1 MGHIRDEIE
10 TDRAGLIALLRPRDD
25 ALVAEALPDGAP
37 ADGTPAGDAVF
48 DASDGPF
55 ESYRRT
61 VAWRT
66 GDGGTV
72 HVVQEVRWRLAF
84 PYWRWLYSPVVRRS
98 LAHGIP
104 PGTRPWWSF
113 PDRLDARQSRVVATM
128 ALFNLVAGLLFSAL
142 TQVLTFAD
150 ADIGTGSRSQQAT
163 ILAVVRIGAVVTFV
177 AMALAD
183 RVGRRRIALW
193 SFGTA
198 TALTVASAAV
208 PDLAWLAALQLLS
221 RNLAVAGILAV
232 DTISVEELP
241 AGSRAQATGL
251 GALAYGLGAGVP
263 VLALPLADVGPAGWR
278 LVFLTALVCVPLLV
292 SGARNLPESNRY
304 LRMAEGTA
312 PPERRRIRGLRFL
325 LLASVFLLLNLFVAP
340 ASQLQNDYL
349 RTERGYSGAMITLIL
364 VLTSTPGAIGVMLGG
379 RLADRRGRRI
389 TLIPGLVSV
398 GVFNAIFFLVA
409 GAGMWLASLGGSVLG
424 ALCVAPLGVLAPELF
439 PTARRGGARG
449 ALNLIAVVGSVVG
462 LLSAGALVDALGYG
476 PAFALLAAGPLLA
489 ACLAFAAP
497 ETRGRE
503 LEDINRD

>member
-1 MGHIRDEIE
+1 M
-10 TDRAGLIALLRPRDD
+10 
-25 ALVAEALPDGAP
+25 LP
-37 ADGTPAGDAVF
+37 
-48 DASDGPF
+48 
-55 ESYRRT
+55 
-61 VAWRT
+61 
-66 GDGGTV
+66 
-72 HVVQEVRWRLAF
+72 
-84 PYWRWLYSPVVRRS
+84 
-98 LAHGIP
+98 
-104 PGTRPWWSF
+104 
-113 PDRLDARQSRVVATM
+113 RVV
-128 ALFNLVAGLLFSAL
+128 FHHVHKCAGTTLLKF
-142 TQVLTFAD
+142 
-150 ADIGTGSRSQQAT
+150 
-163 ILAVVRIGAVVTFV
+163 LA
-177 AMALAD
+177 
-183 RVGRRRIALW
+183 
-193 SFGTA
+193 
-198 TALTVASAAV
+198 
-208 PDLAWLAALQLLS
+208 
-221 RNLAVAGILAV
+221 
-232 DTISVEELP
+232 
-241 AGSRAQATGL
+241 
-251 GALAYGLGAGVP
+251 
-263 VLALPLADVGPAGWR
+263 
-278 LVFLTALVCVPLLV
+278 
-292 SGARNLPESNRY
+292 
-304 LRMAEGTA
+304 GTA